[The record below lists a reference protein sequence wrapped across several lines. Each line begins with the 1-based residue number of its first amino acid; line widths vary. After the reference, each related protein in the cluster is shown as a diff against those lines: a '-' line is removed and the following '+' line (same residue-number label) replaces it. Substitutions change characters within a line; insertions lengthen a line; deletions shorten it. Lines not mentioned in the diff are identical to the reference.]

1 MDTKKMRACA
11 PLLPPPG
18 DEVVVEC
25 LTEIEHLRE
34 ALSEI
39 ASGDRTAH
47 ECVNWAR
54 LALGE
59 YQKGQR
65 KNERT
70 SR

>member
-18 DEVVVEC
+18 DEVVVDC
-25 LTEIEHLRE
+25 LNEIDRLRG
-34 ALSEI
+34 ALVEI

-54 LALGE
+54 LALDV
-59 YQKGQR
+59 
-65 KNERT
+65 
-70 SR
+70 